1 MKKKLLLISLPVLLY
16 ACSDDENTDL
26 PIHNQPTVIPD
37 SIIIKDMTTE
47 ESSFLKSQLSTIAN
61 DTLIRL
67 DNSNDLQKFAGYC
80 PEYIDMD
87 SCTYIIGN
95 VMLPE
100 SSCFITA
107 DSLSYND
114 GAYSYTVHYTAPSSA
129 QNTCSYNICK
139 KYGKLDTNSKI
150 SLNIERDNAIEI
162 RKTSYD
168 EAVLYPSDMLTN
180 TLEVGQFVTVRTE
193 EELHSVFTE
202 AGMREYEF
210 LQGLDLST
218 TSILVGRTMYS
229 GIADVTAELVQ
240 TAAKSYSYTVNI
252 EIGLMAVFVD
262 IIYVSITD
270 KISEDIEI
278 EVKEKYVF

>member
-26 PIHNQPTVIPD
+26 PIHNQPTVTPD

-139 KYGKLDTNSKI
+139 KYGKLDANSKI

-162 RKTSYD
+162 RKTSYTI
-168 EAVLYPSDMLTN
+168 LHSSDTLN
-180 TLEVGQFVTVRTE
+180 HTLEIGQFVTVRTE

-218 TSILVGRTMYS
+218 TSILVGRTMDS
-229 GIADVTAELVQ
+229 GIADVTAELAQ

-252 EIGLMAVFVD
+252 ELGLMAVFVD